1 LIKMFEK
8 VLIANRGEIAVRIL
22 RACKDL
28 GIQTVAVYSTA
39 DKEAMH
45 VKMADESVCIGPSQ
59 SKESYLNIPSI
70 IAACE
75 ISGADAVHPGYGF
88 LSENS
93 SFVEKLN
100 AHNISF
106 IGPSS
111 NHIKTMG
118 DKILAKKTAEEYGI
132 PVIPGSDGE
141 VKNLEEATRTGE
153 KIGYP
158 IIIKASAGGGGRGM
172 VVVHN
177 ADDLEAS
184 IKKAKTEADKS
195 FDNDTIYIEKYL
207 QNPKHI
213 EIQIIGDN
221 FGNMIHLGERDCS
234 MQRRNQKLLE
244 ETPSKVID
252 SKTRNYIGEL
262 TVNALT
268 KIGYSGVGTVEYL
281 YEDNKFYFMEMNTR
295 LQVEHP
301 VTEEITNFDL
311 VKEQILVAANQKL
324 FKKQSEIKF
333 FGHSIEC
340 RINAEDPVNFI
351 PSPGKIINFHAPG
364 GPGIRVDSGCY
375 SGITI
380 PPYYD
385 SMIAKLIVFGEDR
398 DSCLARLERALG
410 EFVIEGI
417 KTTIPFYLDII
428 KEEEFLNGTYDIHWV
443 ENHMKNKQ

>member
-1 LIKMFEK
+1 MFEK

-268 KIGYSGVGTVEYL
+268 VS
-281 YEDNKFYFMEMNTR
+281 
-295 LQVEHP
+295 
-301 VTEEITNFDL
+301 
-311 VKEQILVAANQKL
+311 
-324 FKKQSEIKF
+324 
-333 FGHSIEC
+333 
-340 RINAEDPVNFI
+340 
-351 PSPGKIINFHAPG
+351 SPI
-364 GPGIRVDSGCY
+364 
-375 SGITI
+375 
-380 PPYYD
+380 
-385 SMIAKLIVFGEDR
+385 
-398 DSCLARLERALG
+398 
-410 EFVIEGI
+410 
-417 KTTIPFYLDII
+417 
-428 KEEEFLNGTYDIHWV
+428 
-443 ENHMKNKQ
+443 

>member
-1 LIKMFEK
+1 MFEK

-118 DKILAKKTAEEYGI
+118 DKILAKKTAKEYGI

-141 VKNLEEATRTGE
+141 VKDLEEATRTGE

-207 QNPKHI
+207 QHPKHI

-324 FKKQSEIKF
+324 LKKQSEIKF

-351 PSPGKIINFHAPG
+351 PSPGKIINFHTPG

-398 DSCLARLERALG
+398 ASCLARLERALG
-410 EFVIEGI
+410 EFVVEGI

>member
-1 LIKMFEK
+1 MFEK

-141 VKNLEEATRTGE
+141 VKDIEEATRTGE

-244 ETPSKVID
+244 ETPSKVIG

-324 FKKQSEIKF
+324 LKKQSEIKF

-351 PSPGKIINFHAPG
+351 PSPGKIINFHTPG

-443 ENHMKNKQ
+443 ENHMKNK

>member
-1 LIKMFEK
+1 MFEK

-45 VKMADESVCIGPSQ
+45 VKMADESVCIGPPQ

-118 DKILAKKTAEEYGI
+118 DKILAKKTAKEYGI
-132 PVIPGSDGE
+132 PVIPGSEGE
-141 VKNLEEATRTGE
+141 VKSLEEATRTGE
-153 KIGYP
+153 NIGYP

-324 FKKQSEIKF
+324 LKKQSEIKF

-351 PSPGKIINFHAPG
+351 PSPGKIINFHTPG

-398 DSCLARLERALG
+398 ASCLARLERALG

-428 KEEEFLNGTYDIHWV
+428 KEEEFLKGTYDIHWV

>member
-1 LIKMFEK
+1 MFEK

-39 DKEAMH
+39 DEEAMH
-45 VKMADESVCIGPSQ
+45 VKMADESVCIGPPQ

-141 VKNLEEATRTGE
+141 VKDLEEATRTGE

-324 FKKQSEIKF
+324 LKKQSEIKF

-351 PSPGKIINFHAPG
+351 PSPGKIINFHTPG

-443 ENHMKNKQ
+443 ENHMKNKK

>member
-1 LIKMFEK
+1 MFQK
-8 VLIANRGEIAVRIL
+8 ILIANRGEIAIRIL

-28 GIQTVAVYSTA
+28 GIETVAVYSTA
-39 DKEAMH
+39 DKDAMH
-45 VKMADESVCIGPSQ
+45 VKMADESVCIGPPQ
-59 SKESYLNIPSI
+59 SKNSYLNIPSI

-88 LSENS
+88 LSENA

-100 AHNISF
+100 AHHIFF
-106 IGPSS
+106 IGPSA

-118 DKILAKKTAEEYGI
+118 DKILAKKTAEKYGL

-141 VKNLEEATRTGE
+141 VKDIAEAKKISE
-153 KIGYP
+153 NIGYP

-177 ADDLEAS
+177 ANDLEAS
-184 IKKAKTEADKS
+184 IKKAKNEADKS
-195 FDNDTIYIEKYL
+195 FDNDTVYIEKYL

-252 SKTRNYIGEL
+252 QKTREHIGDL
-262 TVNALT
+262 TVNALS
-268 KIGYSGVGTVEYL
+268 KIGYTGVGTIEYL
-281 YEDNKFYFMEMNTR
+281 YENNEFYFMEMNTR

-311 VKEQILVAANQKL
+311 VKEQILVASNNKL
-324 FKKQSEIKF
+324 IKKQNDIKF

-351 PSPGKIINFHAPG
+351 PSPGKIVNFHTPG

-385 SMIAKLIVFGEDR
+385 SMIAKLIVFGDSRE
-398 DSCLARLERALG
+398 SCLARLERALG
-410 EFVIEGI
+410 EFVVEGI
-417 KTTIPFYLDII
+417 KTTIPFYLNII
-428 KEEEFLNGTYDIHWV
+428 KEKEFLDGTYDIHWV
-443 ENHMKNKQ
+443 EDHMTKK

>member
-1 LIKMFEK
+1 MFEK

-28 GIQTVAVYSTA
+28 GIQTVAVYSIA

-141 VKNLEEATRTGE
+141 VKDLEEATQTGE

-324 FKKQSEIKF
+324 LKKQSEIKF

-351 PSPGKIINFHAPG
+351 PSPGKIINFHTPG

>member
-1 LIKMFEK
+1 MFEK

-141 VKNLEEATRTGE
+141 VKDLEEATRTGE

-324 FKKQSEIKF
+324 LKKQSEIKF

-351 PSPGKIINFHAPG
+351 PSPGKIINFHTPG

-428 KEEEFLNGTYDIHWV
+428 KEEEFLKGTYDIHWV

>member
-1 LIKMFEK
+1 MFEK

-111 NHIKTMG
+111 NHIKTKR

-141 VKNLEEATRTGE
+141 VKDLEEATRTGE

-324 FKKQSEIKF
+324 LKKQSEIKF

-351 PSPGKIINFHAPG
+351 PSPGKIINFHTPG

>member
-1 LIKMFEK
+1 MFEK

-28 GIQTVAVYSTA
+28 GIHTVAVYSTA

-75 ISGADAVHPGYGF
+75 ISGANAVHPGYGF

-324 FKKQSEIKF
+324 LKKQSEIKF

-351 PSPGKIINFHAPG
+351 PSPGKIINFHTPG

>member
-1 LIKMFEK
+1 MFEK

-39 DKEAMH
+39 DEEAMH

-141 VKNLEEATRTGE
+141 VKDLEEATQTGE

-324 FKKQSEIKF
+324 LKKQSEIKF

-351 PSPGKIINFHAPG
+351 PSPGKIINFHTPG

-410 EFVIEGI
+410 EFVVEGI

>member
-1 LIKMFEK
+1 MFEK

-28 GIQTVAVYSTA
+28 GIHTVAVYSTA

-75 ISGADAVHPGYGF
+75 ISGANAVHPGYGF

-118 DKILAKKTAEEYGI
+118 DKILAKKTAEEYGL
-132 PVIPGSDGE
+132 PVIPGSEGE

-324 FKKQSEIKF
+324 LKKQSEIKF